1 MPRLTIIIAVYNDWI
16 ALDSCLQSIAEQE
29 HGEEF
34 EIIVVDDGSSNPAP
48 EKIRQRERRL
58 PLTIVR
64 QEHAGISA
72 ARNHGIQLSS
82 GATLLFVDADSR
94 LQPKCLAALESTIV
108 AAPQHEYFQ
117 LHLTGDCSTFAGCT
131 EHLRLITLQEQL
143 LQPNG
148 RIRYLNT
155 AGFAIRRSSV
165 TIETGLF
172 DPLSPRGEDSLL
184 LANLIE
190 REDLP
195 VFVPDAFVEHEVP
208 PSLLRCFRKDIR
220 SAFLEGRTYALIA
233 SRGIRIRMSH
243 RERLSM
249 LRSMWAKSEQP
260 AIGRMPFLILAIRQS
275 LARITSLAYRFLR
288 GKSELRTPDA
298 SSATHL

>member
-1 MPRLTIIIAVYNDWI
+1 MPHLTIIIAVYNDWI
-16 ALDSCLQSIAEQE
+16 ALDSCLQSIAEQG
-29 HGEEF
+29 HGEGF

-48 EKIRQRERRL
+48 NKIRQWERGL
-58 PLTIVR
+58 PVTIVR

-72 ARNHGIQLSS
+72 ARNRGIELSTGS
-82 GATLLFVDADSR
+82 TLLFVDADSR
-94 LQPKCLAALESTIV
+94 LQNNCLAALESTMA
-108 AAPQHEYFQ
+108 AAPQQDYFQ
-117 LHLTGDCSTFAGCT
+117 LHLVGDCSTFVGRT

-155 AGFAIRRSSV
+155 TAFAIRRSSV
-165 TIETGLF
+165 TIDRGLF
-172 DPLSPRGEDSLL
+172 DPFSLRGEDTLL
-184 LANLIE
+184 LANLME

-195 VFVPDAFVEHEVP
+195 IFVPDAFVEHEVP

-220 SAFLEGRTYALIA
+220 SAFLEGRTFALIA

-243 RERLSM
+243 RQRLSM
-249 LRSMWAKSEQP
+249 LRSMWTKSEQP
-260 AIGRMPFLILAIRQS
+260 SIGRMAFLILAIRQS
-275 LARITSLAYRFLR
+275 LARITSFAYRFLR
-288 GKSELRTPDA
+288 GGSELLTPDP